1 MRRLLLLAASALLL
15 ALPAKAQFQP
25 AATPGI
31 MIPNSDSSEDI
42 IRVFNYS
49 FGHATFGSTNC
60 DLYVCSWSNQPY
72 ALKRD
77 FYYKRTLADDPTTIL
92 DQGLVA
98 VPNADVIYGAV
109 IINKPNAPSQFCVAV
124 VYSMVSGGGGIAFFE
139 WTSSGLVLMNQ
150 YTQTFASPDFITSM
164 RIDAIDLSYYTVV
177 YTVNSNNNMYAFGGD
192 VLGTYYPLVG
202 SVKQIS
208 GNITSGTGFLPDVAM
223 TKLNNP
229 PAYLLPTGIKLYFS
243 YISPDKE
250 NCLVSYLGFGQL
262 MGGVSPMGLNYE
274 WTVPQLTQLTLG
286 CTPTP
291 IYYPRYRFSRGPII
305 DAPDFGNDSWAVIV
319 EQDQTIMANNCLPT
333 NRVKLQVNASYKF
346 NGGSI
351 QDKVLNDASLPGIPM
366 AAKMSENINSPYT
379 NDLMISQPAVAFSPL
394 SPQTIN
400 FAWGITQ
407 QNSAMGGAYDY
418 LGMDFDPVSN
428 TSIGAPYRI
437 IDQNPA
443 LVTYGGRS
451 ISFSG
456 NSVNPPNDLYTVF
469 SGSINNPGRQEMYQ
483 KHPKWADI
491 AATGYKP
498 TNIEAIG
505 QNKIGLKAI
514 PNPFEHSFIL
524 SIAAAYQHDILNM
537 KMTDILGR
545 KIFSTNGNIERI
557 NQSLHQF
564 LSGHKNL
571 DSGLYFLQLTS
582 SKDGNASTL
591 KIIKQ

>member
-1 MRRLLLLAASALLL
+1 MKRILLLAVAYLFLASAVR
-15 ALPAKAQFQP
+15 AQFQP
-25 AATPGI
+25 ASTPGI
-31 MIPNSDSSEDI
+31 LIPNSDSSENI

-49 FGHATFGSTNC
+49 SGHATFGSTNC
-60 DLYVCSWSNQPY
+60 DLYVCNWSDQPY

-77 FYYKRTLADDPTTIL
+77 FYYKRTLADNPTTIL

-124 VYSMVSGGGGIAFFE
+124 VYSMASGGGGIAFFE

-208 GNITSGTGFLPDVAM
+208 GNITPGTGFLPDVAM
-223 TKLNNP
+223 TELNSP
-229 PAYLLPTGIKLYFS
+229 PAGMLPTGIKLYFS

-250 NCLVSYLGFGQL
+250 NCLVSYLGFDQL
-262 MGGVSPMGLNYE
+262 MAGASLISLTYE
-274 WTVPQLTQLTLG
+274 WTVPQINLPSF
-286 CTPTP
+286 PTCGSP

-305 DAPDFGNDSWAVIV
+305 DAPDYSNDSWAVIV
-319 EQDQTIMANNCLPT
+319 EQDRYTMPNSCASN

-346 NGGSI
+346 NGGLV

-366 AAKMSENINSPYT
+366 AIKMSENISSPYT
-379 NDLMISQPAVAFSPL
+379 NYLMISQPAVAFSQL
-394 SPQTIN
+394 TPQTIN

-407 QNSAMGGAYDY
+407 QNTAMGGTYDY

-428 TSIGAPYRI
+428 TYIGMPYRI
-437 IDQNPA
+437 IDQNSA
-443 LVTYGGRS
+443 LNPSSRA
-451 ISFSG
+451 IAFSG
-456 NSVNPPNDLYTVF
+456 NNVMQPENLYTVF

-483 KHPKWADI
+483 KHSKWTDI

-505 QNKIGLKAI
+505 QNKLAVKAL
-514 PNPFEHSFIL
+514 PNPFEHRFSL
-524 SIAAAYQHDILNM
+524 SIAAAYQHDILEM

-545 KIFSTNGNIERI
+545 EIFQANGNIERI

-564 LSGHKNL
+564 LTGQNP
-571 DSGLYFLQLTS
+571 DNGLYFLQLKS
-582 SKDGNASTL
+582 SKDGNATTL